1 MGLALLQ
8 SSFFLIQHFDMK
20 IAAPERKFIDKN
32 LSIQTWE
39 DIESYFINLK
49 ERTINSKE
57 DYILWL
63 QNRSELDAVLEE
75 NAAWRY
81 IKMTI
86 DTRDQNLTDA
96 YTYFVTEIQPKLAP
110 FEDELNQK
118 MLRSPF
124 MESLKNEQDYFI
136 YFRSVQKELDLF
148 RTENIAIEA
157 EISEESQQ
165 YGAISAAQMIDF
177 DGEKM
182 TMQKASTLLKDLD
195 ENVRKKAFL
204 LIGERRKQDN
214 YKLDDLF
221 SSLVE
226 KRHQIALNA
235 GFKNFRDYKFY
246 SLGRFD
252 YTKED
257 CFNFHNSIKKHIVPL
272 VKKIQ
277 QKQADLL
284 GVEKLK
290 PWNLEVDP
298 LGRKALKPFENGQEL
313 LDGTIKMFEKI
324 DPFFADCIQTMDE
337 MGHLDLESKEGKSPG
352 GYNYPLYEIG
362 VPFIFMNAVGAL
374 RDLVTMVHEGGHAIH
389 SFLSRDLAITGFKN
403 LPSEVA
409 ELASMSMELL
419 SMDQWEIFFED
430 AENLKRAKIEQLETI
445 LKILPWVATIDEFQ
459 HWIYENPTHTV
470 DQRQIQWEKIT
481 KDYGTGLVDWS
492 SYEEFKSRSWQRQ
505 LHLFEVPFYY
515 IEYGIAQLGAL
526 SIWKNSKKDLSLTI
540 QQYKNALKLG
550 YTKQIPEIYQTAG
563 IEFNFS
569 ETNIQDLAQFLKTE
583 LDDLLN

>member
-1 MGLALLQ
+1 
-8 SSFFLIQHFDMK
+8 MK
-20 IAAPERKFIDKN
+20 ISAPERKFIDKD

-49 ERTINSKE
+49 DRVINSKE

-86 DTRDQNLTDA
+86 DTRDQSLTDA
-96 YTYFVTEIQPKLAP
+96 YTYFVTEIQPKTAP

-118 MLRSPF
+118 MLQSSF
-124 MESLKNEQDYFI
+124 IESLKNESDYFI
-136 YFRSVQKELDLF
+136 YFRSIQKELDLF

-157 EISEESQQ
+157 QISEESQQ
-165 YGAISAAQMIDF
+165 YGAISAAQMVEL

-204 LIGERRKQDN
+204 LIGERRAQDN
-214 YKLDDLF
+214 EKLDALF
-221 SSLVE
+221 SSLVA
-226 KRHQIALNA
+226 KRHQIAINA
-235 GFKNFRDYKFY
+235 GFENFRDYKFHA
-246 SLGRFD
+246 LGRFD

-257 CFNFHNSIKKHIVPL
+257 CFEFHQSIKKHIVPL
-272 VKKIQ
+272 VKQIQ

-284 GVEKLK
+284 GVEKLL

-298 LGRKALKPFENGQEL
+298 LGRKALKPFENGKEL
-313 LDGTIKMFEKI
+313 LNGTIKMFKEI
-324 DPFFADCIQTMDE
+324 DPFFANCIQTMDE

-374 RDLVTMVHEGGHAIH
+374 RDLVTMVHEGGHAVH
-389 SFLSRDLAITGFKN
+389 SFLSRDLALTGFKN

-419 SMDQWEIFFED
+419 SMDQWEVFFKD
-430 AENLKRAKIEQLETI
+430 AEDLKRAKIEQLETI

-459 HWIYENPTHTV
+459 HWIYENHKHSV
-470 DQRQIQWEKIT
+470 EERQMQWEKIT
-481 KDYGTGLVDWS
+481 KEYGTGLVDWNG
-492 SYEEFKSRSWQRQ
+492 YEEFKSRSWQRQ

-526 SIWKNSKKDLSLTI
+526 AIWKNSKKDLPLTI

-550 YTKQIPEIYQTAG
+550 YTKQITEIYQTAG
-563 IEFNFS
+563 VEFNFS
-569 ETNIQDLAQFLKTE
+569 ETNIQDLAQFLKKE
-583 LDDLLN
+583 LDSLLN